1 MVAYTADR
9 LSDTSIEV
17 FVSPPNTSAGNLKVS
32 GASMDGTGVADS
44 GQAFGWAPDSSR
56 IAYIADQD
64 TAGILELY
72 TSTPAST
79 PDGFKNY
86 LVSDLPDPSTDHG
99 PDVKD
104 FEWEP
109 NSTLIAYVADQDT
122 DGKFELYVSPKD
134 SNIGNL
140 KVSGTTMAGTG
151 LTVYDWAP
159 DSSRIAYL
167 ADQITGGVRELF
179 SSTPDG
185 SANDIVSG
193 VLVTGG
199 EVQDFK
205 WSPDSSGVGYR
216 ADQDI
221 DNVIELFSSQPNGN
235 ENTKLSG
242 TLVNGGD
249 VLSFDWV
256 P

>member
-1 MVAYTADR
+1 LVAYTADR

-32 GASMDGTGVADS
+32 GTPMDGTGVADS

-72 TSTPAST
+72 TSTP
-79 PDGFKNY
+79 DGLNND
-86 LVSDLPDPSTDHG
+86 LVSDIPPLPIVNRNVRDFQWQPS
-99 PDVKD
+99 
-104 FEWEP
+104 
-109 NSTLIAYVADQDT
+109 STNIAYVADQDT

-134 SNIGNL
+134 SNTGNL
-140 KVSGTTMAGTG
+140 KVSGTTMTGTG

-193 VLVTGG
+193 VLVAGG
-199 EVQDFK
+199 EVQDFR
-205 WSPDSSGVGYR
+205 WAPDSSGVGYR

-221 DNVIELFSSQPNGN
+221 DNAIELFASQPNGN

-242 TLVNGGD
+242 TLVNGGN
-249 VLSFDWV
+249 VFSFDWV